1 MDEISVVLK
10 TLPIDVI
17 RLNQLVNELEELCL
31 KIFTEVDSLSS
42 YRALSVDNITLIN
55 RDRMKFADVH
65 NLLTQAESLF
75 FNGEYKSCYDMSET
89 IINRIEDKDKVSR

>member
-1 MDEISVVLK
+1 
-10 TLPIDVI
+10 
-17 RLNQLVNELEELCL
+17 
-31 KIFTEVDSLSS
+31 
-42 YRALSVDNITLIN
+42 
-55 RDRMKFADVH
+55 MKFADVH